1 MSSSGAEA
9 NGLVCG
15 HSRGL
20 TCNSDFHT
28 ARQFVL
34 FSVPG
39 ALSIASGLRY
49 GTFKSP

>member
-1 MSSSGAEA
+1 MSSSGAGA

-15 HSRGL
+15 HSCGL

-34 FSVPG
+34 FLVPA
-39 ALSIASGLRY
+39 ALSMASGLIY